1 MPDIITNSSAIV
13 FYPEYPFVVEGEGR
27 KLLSDDLR
35 LAAARHR
42 THLIH
47 SQNYEH
53 SYMICKISL
62 WDSSIVPYTQ
72 KIKTHRRDKL
82 ASYHEQFEKFKIVMD
97 EIILWLTAVEGLTL
111 PPITYYTSEL
121 QPIINQLQ
129 NTPQPDIRGDRI
141 PYDEREKP
149 FGLPMVTQIFTT
161 HNYNSAYKTWDNRV
175 NFCYEE
181 SPDCLI
187 ININH

>member
-1 MPDIITNSSAIV
+1 MSDIITGSSAIV
-13 FYPEYPFVVEGEGR
+13 FYPEYPFVVEAEGR

-35 LAAARHR
+35 LAAARYKD
-42 THLIH
+42 
-47 SQNYEH
+47 QNYVH

-72 KIKTHRRDKL
+72 KTKTHRLDNL
-82 ASYHEQFEKFKIVMD
+82 AAYSQQFEKFKIVMD
-97 EIILWLTAVEGLTL
+97 EIILWLTVVEGLTL

-129 NTPQPDIRGDRI
+129 DIPPSSDRI

-149 FGLPMVTQIFTT
+149 FGLPIMTQIFTT
-161 HNYNSAYKTWDNRV
+161 HNYTHAYKTWDSRV